1 MAGRSSKEH
10 DLREA
15 IGRAVAAGI
24 AYLSQTMHENGAWPT
39 NVYNIHAPFSS
50 SQEHYPPFIVA
61 LGAVS
66 LDTCGHPDAAPM
78 AARSRAYLHDVVEP
92 RQLWRYI
99 HFVPPDTDDTAICSM
114 ATGPHAV
121 PLANVE
127 SILAQRDGAGRFR
140 TWIPTPE
147 DPVELF
153 NEADPVV
160 NANIVAYLGDRPETR
175 PALNWLREVGVET
188 SAQIAD
194 IIHYYPDPLDL
205 DIALA
210 RASELQAPLL
220 AELRQP
226 VLDRILACQGA
237 TGEFVDAMHTGQALT
252 ALDRLGELRRAEAI
266 RPAVERLL
274 ETQRA
279 NGSWPACVACPQEHH
294 QQSAQTDHHQAN
306 PQTQPDQDT
315 HHHCPSTYS

>member
-1 MAGRSSKEH
+1 MAGRTSREH
-10 DLREA
+10 DDWRDA
-15 IGRAVAAGI
+15 SGRAVAAGI
-24 AYLSQTMHENGAWPT
+24 AYLSQTVRENGAWPT

-50 SQEHYPPFIVA
+50 SEEHYPPFIVA

-92 RQLWRYI
+92 GQLWRYI
-99 HFVPPDTDDTAICSM
+99 HFVPPDTDDTAICSL
-114 ATGPHAV
+114 ATGPHAA

-140 TWIPTPE
+140 TWIPTPT
-147 DPVELF
+147 DPVKLF

-175 PALNWLREVGVET
+175 PALNWLREVGVGT

-194 IIHYYPDPLDL
+194 TIHYYPDPLDL

-210 RASELQAPLL
+210 RAGELQAPLL
-220 AELRQP
+220 AELRRP
-226 VLDRILACQGA
+226 AVDRILACQSA
-237 TGEFVDAMHTGQALT
+237 NGEFLDAMHTGQALT
-252 ALDRLGELRRAEAI
+252 ALDRLGELHRTEAV
-266 RPAVERLL
+266 RPAMERMFA
-274 ETQRA
+274 TQRA
-279 NGSWPACVACPQEHH
+279 NGSWPGCVAWLGGPGLPFAFE
-294 QQSAQTDHHQAN
+294 SAAL
-306 PQTQPDQDT
+306 
-315 HHHCPSTYS
+315 STASCIEALERVQRSCR